1 MATSSKLR
9 AAKADE
15 GEDLT
20 IDMSP
25 MIDMVFLLLIF
36 FLVNATM
43 IIVKMDPEVEPPV
56 AKNSVK
62 AEDGNGRIVIN
73 IRENGDLYP
82 ENAEV
87 DGQLAEDNDVIDYVS
102 KMKDAIVQQGYDPK
116 LHLRGDKRS
125 VFKHCR
131 KVLRLSA
138 KAGVDKVV
146 FATYNFEG

>member
-1 MATSSKLR
+1 MASSSKLR
-9 AAKADE
+9 ATKSDE
-15 GEDLT
+15 GDDLT

-73 IRENGDLYP
+73 IRQEGEMFSEQGEELDDD
-82 ENAEV
+82 A
-87 DGQLAEDNDVIDYVS
+87 VIDLVS
-102 KMKDAIVQQGYDPK
+102 KEKDRIVQQGYEPK
-116 LHLRGDKRS
+116 LHLRGDRRA
-125 VFKHCR
+125 VFKHSR

-146 FATYNFEG
+146 FATYNFES

>member
-1 MATSSKLR
+1 MASSSKLR
-9 AAKADE
+9 ATKSDE

-73 IRENGDLYP
+73 IRQEGELFSEQGEELDDDAVVDL
-82 ENAEV
+82 
-87 DGQLAEDNDVIDYVS
+87 VS
-102 KMKDAIVQQGYDPK
+102 KEKDRIVQQGYEPK
-116 LHLRGDKRS
+116 LHLRGDRRS
-125 VFKHCR
+125 VFKHSR

-146 FATYNFEG
+146 FATYNFES

>member
-1 MATSSKLR
+1 MASSSKLR
-9 AAKADE
+9 ATKSDE
-15 GEDLT
+15 GEELS

-73 IRENGDLYP
+73 IREDGDLFTEQSQP
-82 ENAEV
+82 I
-87 DGQLAEDNDVIDYVS
+87 EDDDAVIDLVT
-102 KMKDAIVQQGYDPK
+102 KEKDRIVQQGYEPK

>member
-1 MATSSKLR
+1 MASSSKLR
-9 AAKADE
+9 ATKGDE

-43 IIVKMDPEVEPPV
+43 IIVKMDPAVEPPV
-56 AKNSVK
+56 AMNSVK

-73 IRENGDLYP
+73 IRENGDFYAENP
-82 ENAEV
+82 ETE
-87 DGQLAEDNDVIDYVS
+87 GQLVEDSDVTDYVS
-102 KMKDAIVQQGYDPK
+102 KKKDLIVQLGYEPK
-116 LHLRGDKRS
+116 LHLRGDKRA

-138 KAGVDKVV
+138 QAGVDKVV
-146 FATYNFEG
+146 FATYNF

>member
-1 MATSSKLR
+1 MASSSKLR

-73 IRENGDLYP
+73 IREGGELYN
-82 ENAEV
+82 EAGEELS
-87 DGQLAEDNDVIDYVS
+87 DDDVIDFVT
-102 KMKDAIVQQGYDPK
+102 KEKDIIDQQGYEPK
-116 LHLRGDKRS
+116 LHLRGDKRA

-146 FATYNFEG
+146 FATYNFQN

>member
-1 MATSSKLR
+1 MASSSKLR
-9 AAKADE
+9 ATKSDD
-15 GEDLT
+15 GGDLT

-43 IIVKMDPEVEPPV
+43 IIVQMDPEVEPPV
-56 AKNSVK
+56 AKNSLK

-73 IRENGDLYP
+73 IREDGTFYP
-82 ENAEV
+82 ENAEK
-87 DGQLAEDNDVIDYVS
+87 DGELVEDNDIIDYVT
-102 KMKDAIVQQGYDPK
+102 KKKDIIKQQGYDPK
-116 LHLRGDKRS
+116 LHLRGDKRA

-146 FATYNFEG
+146 FATYNFER

>member
-1 MATSSKLR
+1 MASSSKLR

-15 GEDLT
+15 GEDLA

-56 AKNSVK
+56 AKNSMK

-73 IRENGDLYP
+73 IREDGELYNEKSELIVDDDAVLDL
-82 ENAEV
+82 
-87 DGQLAEDNDVIDYVS
+87 VS
-102 KMKDAIVQQGYDPK
+102 KEKDKIVQQGYEPK

-146 FATYNFEG
+146 FATYNFES

>member
-1 MATSSKLR
+1 MASSSKLR

-73 IRENGDLYP
+73 IREGGELYS
-82 ENAEV
+82 EAGEELS
-87 DGQLAEDNDVIDYVS
+87 DDDVIDLVT
-102 KMKDAIVQQGYDPK
+102 KEKDIIEAQGYDPK
-116 LHLRGDKRS
+116 LHLRGDKRA

-146 FATYNFEG
+146 FGTYNFQ

>member
-1 MATSSKLR
+1 MASSSKLR
-9 AAKADE
+9 ATKGDE
-15 GEDLT
+15 GDDLT

-73 IRENGDLYP
+73 IRQEGELFP
-82 ENAEV
+82 ENPE
-87 DGQLAEDNDVIDYVS
+87 DGQLTEDEDVIDYVT
-102 KMKDAIVQQGYDPK
+102 KKKDKALEMGYEPK
-116 LHLRGDKRS
+116 IHLRGDKRS

-146 FATYNFEG
+146 FSTYNFEA

>member
-1 MATSSKLR
+1 MASSSKLR

-15 GEDLT
+15 GEDLA

-56 AKNSVK
+56 AKNSMK

-73 IRENGDLYP
+73 IRQEGELYS
-82 ENAEV
+82 EAGEELT
-87 DGQLAEDNDVIDYVS
+87 DDDVIDLVT
-102 KMKDAIVQQGYDPK
+102 KEKDVIVQQGYEPK
-116 LHLRGDKRS
+116 LHLRGDKRA

-146 FATYNFEG
+146 FATYNFEK